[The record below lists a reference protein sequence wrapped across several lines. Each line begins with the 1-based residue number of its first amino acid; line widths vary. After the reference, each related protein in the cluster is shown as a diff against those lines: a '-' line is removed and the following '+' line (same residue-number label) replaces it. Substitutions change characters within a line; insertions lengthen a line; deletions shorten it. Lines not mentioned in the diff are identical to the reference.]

1 MINDADVG
9 GTVVFVASVGGHLEE
24 LIRLRDRFVPQATA
38 SRWVT
43 ADTTQSRDLLAGEQ
57 VTWLPHV
64 APKDVRTAVR
74 VLPAAARLL
83 RDQPVD
89 MVVSTGAAIAV
100 PFALA
105 AARARVPMHYV
116 ESAARTAGPS
126 LSGRMCA
133 LVPGTRV
140 YASHRGWADEAWAF
154 RGSVFDGFEPAE
166 PAGVPDR
173 GLGRVVV
180 TLGTQ
185 AGYSFARALRA
196 VKARLAEVCAPDV
209 EILWQASADDMT
221 AAGVSGRSLF
231 PPSEL
236 RAAQRE
242 ADLVVTHAGVGSALT
257 ALETGRCPLLLP
269 RRRSFGEH
277 TDDHQVGIAE
287 ELAARGLAV
296 HREVA
301 DVDAAALVSAAAA
314 RTRRSL
320 VPAVYRL
327 AS

>member
-1 MINDADVG
+1 MAQGGDAA
-9 GTVVFVASVGGHLEE
+9 GTVLFVASTGGHLEE
-24 LIRLRDRFVPQATA
+24 LIRLRDRLVP
-38 SRWVT
+38 RVGDGLWVT
-43 ADTTQSRDLLAGEQ
+43 AESAQSRDLLADEH
-57 VTWLPHV
+57 VTWLPPV
-64 APKDVRTAVR
+64 APKDWRSAVR
-74 VLPAAARLL
+74 LLPAAARLL
-83 RDQPVD
+83 REQSVD

-105 AARARVPMHYV
+105 AHHARVPMHYV
-116 ESAARTAGPS
+116 ESAARISGPS
-126 LSGRMCA
+126 LSGRLCA

-140 YASHRGWADEAWAF
+140 YASHRSWADGAWAF
-154 RGSVFDGFEPAE
+154 HGSVFDGFEPADPVGV
-166 PAGVPDR
+166 PAG
-173 GLGRVVV
+173 GLRRVVV

-196 VKARLAEVCAPDV
+196 VKARLADVCAPDAEV
-209 EILWQASADDMT
+209 LWQASAEDL
-221 AAGVSGRSLF
+221 AVAGVPGRALL

-277 TDDHQVGIAE
+277 TDDHQVEIAR

-301 DVDAAALVSAAAA
+301 DLDAAALVSAAAA
-314 RTRRSL
+314 RTRRL
-320 VPAVYRL
+320 VTPADYRL
-327 AS
+327 AA